1 LPGRRWSWRCS
12 AAAKPARS
20 RHWKRLQQALFQ
32 IADLAGA
39 DLEMPEMLR
48 HVHGV
53 LGTLMYAENCYI
65 VEYDDVRDQ
74 IRFLYFADQVD
85 DFVADPTQSHD
96 ASEMPRSLTVALL
109 RHGKPLSGPSR
120 KLLAQVMEQ
129 EHDPQR
135 GPESLDWLG
144 VPMLRDG
151 RVCGAIVVQS
161 YEQAARYG
169 EAERALLGFVA
180 QHV

>member
-1 LPGRRWSWRCS
+1 
-12 AAAKPARS
+12 
-20 RHWKRLQQALFQ
+20 
-32 IADLAGA
+32 
-39 DLEMPEMLR
+39 MLR

-85 DFVADPTQSHD
+85 DFVADPSQSHD

-109 RHGKPLSGPSR
+109 RLASR
-120 KLLAQVMEQ
+120 SVA
-129 EHDPQR
+129 PR
-135 GPESLDWLG
+135 ASCWRRCGGAGARPAARPESLDWLG

-180 QHV
+180 QHADRDGPAPGAGAAGTAGGAAHAGTAARQSQPAG